1 MIFVVYVF
9 DNQTYTTMTT
19 TPPIHDKIVETFMKA
34 DDFCKIF
41 EAEFAKHQLAGP
53 NSKRR
58 NRKAGICDSEVITL
72 LISFHGGQFR
82 NFKHF
87 YNNYIQVHMK
97 DYFPGL
103 VSYNRFI
110 ELSHRCAVAFM
121 LFMHNCCRGECTGIS
136 FIDSTVIRVC
146 HNKRIRRN
154 KVFRGIAER
163 GKSSMGW
170 FFGFKLHIIINDKG
184 EIQSFYLS
192 KGNVDDRNAK
202 AITNMTKDL
211 FGKLFGDKGYIS
223 KALSDMLFGN
233 GIQLITAVRRNM
245 KSKALSNEEK
255 LLLRKRSVIETVND
269 ELKNIC
275 QVEHTR
281 HRSISGFLLNIMG
294 AITAYSFFPKK
305 PSIKNDIAESDPNMI
320 AAFKAQLLLAA

>member
-1 MIFVVYVF
+1 MLQDKIIEIFV
-9 DNQTYTTMTT
+9 
-19 TPPIHDKIVETFMKA
+19 KA
-34 DDFCKIF
+34 DDFCKVF
-41 EAEFAKHQLAGP
+41 EDDFNKKQLIPSEGT
-53 NSKRR
+53 RMR
-58 NRKAGICDSEVITL
+58 NRKAGLCDSEIITL
-72 LISFHGGQFR
+72 LIAFHSGHFR

-87 YNNYIQVHMK
+87 YLQYACIHLRS
-97 DYFPGL
+97 DFPGL

-110 ELSHRCAVAFM
+110 ELSHRNAIAFM
-121 LFMHNCCRGECTGIS
+121 LFLHFCCRGECTGIS
-136 FIDSTVIRVC
+136 FIDSTVLRVC

-154 KVFRGIAER
+154 RTFKGIAEV
-163 GKSSMGW
+163 GKSTMGW
-170 FFGFKLHIIINDKG
+170 FFGFKLHLIINDKG
-184 EIQSFYLS
+184 EVLSFYLT
-192 KGNVDDRNAK
+192 KGNVDDRDAK
-202 AITNMTKDL
+202 AITRMTKEI

-294 AITAYSFFPKK
+294 AIAAYSFFPKK
-305 PSIKNDIAESDPNMI
+305 PSIKMDIEETNPGI
-320 AAFKAQLLLAA
+320 IQQFKQQLLLSA

>member
-1 MIFVVYVF
+1 ML
-9 DNQTYTTMTT
+9 Q
-19 TPPIHDKIVETFMKA
+19 DKITEIFMA
-34 DDFCKIF
+34 VDDFCNIF
-41 EAEFAKHQLAGP
+41 KNEFSKHQLQ
-53 NSKRR
+53 SSHVKTR
-58 NRKAGICDSEVITL
+58 NRKAGLCDSEIITL
-72 LISFHGGQFR
+72 LIAFHGGQFR

-87 YNNYIQVHMK
+87 YLHYVKIHLQK
-97 DYFPGL
+97 DFPQA

-110 ELSHRCAVAFM
+110 ELSHRNAIAFM
-121 LFMHNCCRGECTGIS
+121 FFLHHCCKGKCTGIS
-136 FIDSTVIRVC
+136 FIDSTVLRVC
-146 HNKRIRRN
+146 HNKRIKRN
-154 KVFRGIAER
+154 KVFKGIAER
-163 GKSSMGW
+163 GKSTMGW
-170 FFGFKLHIIINDKG
+170 FFGFKLHLIINDKG
-184 EIQSFYLS
+184 EILSFYLT

-202 AITNMTKDL
+202 AITRMTKEI

-245 KSKALSNEEK
+245 KEKALSNEEK

-294 AITAYSFFPKK
+294 ALAAYSFFPKK
-305 PSIKNDIAESDPNMI
+305 PSIKKDIEETNPLLIQAL
-320 AAFKAQLLLAA
+320 KAQLQLAA